1 VADKKKTV
9 AVELTAPGGK
19 LDRDMRRNVGI
30 VRKRSREAQREANR
44 ASARTSGRAGRGQSG
59 VARAFGGAGRR
70 AGGAFRGALA
80 FGGFYGLQAEIRN
93 AKAFEEVLVDLAVR
107 GQKSQKWLRST
118 RSAVLKLSDEYGLAK
133 ESLAAYVQTI
143 IDETGSSKLALGS
156 LKDLSAVAFST
167 GADFGRLAGVVR
179 ILNQNLRIDPSRMG
193 EAFGIL
199 AAQADSGAVALDQM
213 DAVLPQVLTMAG
225 KFGHVGA
232 EALRDYG
239 AALQFARRGVSNTAK
254 AGTAMER
261 MLDNISSKAP
271 LIEKSLGIALRDPQ
285 GKFKPLGVMLED
297 IATALAKI
305 RQEGG
310 KVRVFRQGKFGPKFA
325 GKATMGGYLAQ
336 TFGVFG
342 QRAVAPLVEQAAQAG
357 GFKFG
362 RVGATQSFA
371 DIRGAGGAAT
381 IQERVAR
388 KRRLSPELDAWNK
401 SVVQLR
407 NRLHKHL
414 LPAIKLLGE
423 MMPGLGKG
431 LTFVLHNWK
440 LLLSIWTSHKL
451 MMFFANMAKA
461 GQEMRGGGGA
471 GGFVGGGGRGGRR
484 RGGVGRAVG
493 ALGAVGGIVGAGLEG
508 VTIGM
513 ALTNAAGEF
522 TDSMSGWSQ
531 ALSSDEKWRKEVA
544 AEAKA
549 QSMFRQSGSGHK
561 VFTKL
566 RTRYAG
572 TEEGRQA
579 IAAGAGASQELTAA
593 IQSGDQERI
602 KKALTRAQAPL
613 QALSSARKEMVEGQ
627 DLTPLQR
634 QARRGLFGRMTGA
647 QRQDAF
653 PQLEELILLQ
663 RAGLQEMKNFRK
675 LDRLTAEIAAAGKA
689 SVDAAIQASRSGKR

>member
-30 VRKRSREAQREANR
+30 VRKRSSEAQREANR
-44 ASARTSGRAGRGQSG
+44 VAAGTTGRRRGRGAPGMAAALGGARGRAGG
-59 VARAFGGAGRR
+59 VLKGAV
-70 AGGAFRGALA
+70 A
-80 FGGFYGLQAEIRN
+80 FGGFYGLQGELRN
-93 AKAFEEVLVDLAVR
+93 VMQFEETLVDIAVQ
-107 GQKSQKWLRST
+107 GKKTKAWLSSFR
-118 RSAVLKLSDEYGLAK
+118 REIVAQSDATGIAK
-133 ESLAAYVQTI
+133 EGFAGYVKQFAKLTGDVPAAVQSMKLAAKVSKAAKVDMLDMASLMVTLQTKAKI
-143 IDETGSSKLALGS
+143 AG
-156 LKDLSAVAFST
+156 KDL
-167 GADFGRLAGVVR
+167 
-179 ILNQNLRIDPSRMG
+179 P
-193 EAFGIL
+193 EAFDAI
-199 AAQADSGAVALDQM
+199 ADQAEKGAVELED
-213 DAVLPQVLTMAG
+213 MAG
-225 KFGHVGA
+225 KFPMVLNTMQMFRHTGVN
-232 EALRDYG
+232 ALKEYG
-239 AALQFARRGVSNTAK
+239 AVFQIARRGNVSVDRTATSFTRLFSNIASKQGVIEKALGIKLQKDGAWIQLNEMLPLIFDKLVAVEK
-254 AGTAMER
+254 AGGKIRVGRKKMGVTGALNMLFGEEGVRAATPLMAMARNRWQSVGSESGFAELTAGGRGAIDR
-261 MLDNISSKAP
+261 MLKTRKALSP
-271 LIEKSLGIALRDPQ
+271 
-285 GKFKPLGVMLED
+285 
-297 IATALAKI
+297 
-305 RQEGG
+305 
-310 KVRVFRQGKFGPKFA
+310 
-325 GKATMGGYLAQ
+325 
-336 TFGVFG
+336 
-342 QRAVAPLVEQAAQAG
+342 
-357 GFKFG
+357 
-362 RVGATQSFA
+362 TQSFN
-371 DIRGAGGAAT
+371 
-381 IQERVAR
+381 
-388 KRRLSPELDAWNK
+388 KELNR
-401 SVVQLR
+401 LR
-407 NRLHKHL
+407 NQMHKHL
-414 LPAIKLLGE
+414 LPALKLLGE

-431 LTFVLHNWK
+431 LTFVLNNWK

-461 GQEMRGGGGA
+461 GREARGAGA
-471 GGFVGGGGRGGRR
+471 GGFGGGGTYVGEGTRRR
-484 RGGVGRAVG
+484 RGGRISRAIG
-493 ALGAVGGIVGAGLEG
+493 GLGAAGGVVAAGAEG
-508 VTIGM
+508 FMVGM

-522 TDSMSGWSQ
+522 TDAMSGWSQ

-544 AEAKA
+544 AEARA
-549 QSMFRQSGSGHK
+549 RSMFRQSGSGHK

-689 SVDAAIQASRSGKR
+689 SVDAAIQASRSGKQ